1 MLKNEKSE
9 SNRLLKLG
17 KLLSKSYSK
26 STGLVV
32 PLLAVAGWV
41 ATSSP
46 GVAVTASYN
55 NEYRVC
61 AARLLS
67 VGITAEGASQ
77 ACATALRPGDLS
89 GCVYRIQRQTQIPAA
104 DALSPCRQAR
114 RPLDLSTCVIGIN
127 RYSKEAVNPG
137 VLSYCGRSLS
147 PVSFAQCVVGL
158 RAEIDFATNRAL
170 ESCID
175 AGDRISGF
183 LPSFIPAPSQG
194 VEFRP
199 TFDTTPSPAVKPP
212 ITAPSSTPT
221 PVVPPATA
229 PNSGSQPTKR

>member
-9 SNRLLKLG
+9 DPRLLRLG
-17 KLLSKSYSK
+17 KRLNGSYSK
-26 STGLVV
+26 SKGLVL

-41 ATSSP
+41 AMSSP
-46 GVAVTASYN
+46 SVAVTASYYN
-55 NEYRVC
+55 DYRVC

-77 ACATALRPGDLS
+77 ACATALRPSDLS
-89 GCVYRIQRQTQIPAA
+89 ACVYRIQKQTQIPAT

-127 RYSKEAVNPG
+127 QYTKEAVNPG
-137 VLSYCGRSLS
+137 VLGYCGRSLS

-158 RAEIDFATNRAL
+158 RAEIDFATTQAF

-175 AGDRISGF
+175 AGDRVSGF
-183 LPSFIPAPSQG
+183 LPSFIPAPNRG
-194 VEFRP
+194 VEFKP

-212 ITAPSSTPT
+212 ITIPPSTPT

-229 PNSGSQPTKR
+229 PNSGTPTRK